1 VKSLQ
6 TTDDRRRTPSDGNF
20 GPGELIMLFDVN
32 TAIRLADPPGAT
44 LVIHVLDNLGWYC
57 DIADKFN

>member
-1 VKSLQ
+1 
-6 TTDDRRRTPSDGNF
+6 
-20 GPGELIMLFDVN
+20 MLFDVN